1 MTNKNIISFLFFIFL
16 SSIIRA
22 EIITFDSHI
31 DIPFDFM
38 ENPNHDP
45 GDNSDMQV
53 DIPKMQKGGMDAGF
67 FVVYVPQGPLNEA
80 GFKNAKKL
88 AEKKFKAI
96 VNMTRSYSSKITL
109 ALSPKDIYRAK
120 ENNLLSAAIGI
131 ENGYTIGEDIS
142 LLDYYYSLGARYM
155 TLAHIGHNQISDS
168 SIPSKR
174 LNNSEKM
181 HNGISPFGR
190 KVIKRMNNI
199 GMMVDIS
206 HISEEAAFE
215 AIQLSRSP
223 VIASHSCAKSIAD
236 HPRNLSDDLILALAS
251 KGGVIQV
258 VAFPNYVKVDN
269 SRFFAIMELG
279 KEVAK
284 IYGDRNFIPSM
295 HAIKDEYT
303 EGMKEINK
311 RYPLPSVDDLI
322 DHIDY
327 IVELVGIDYVG
338 ISSDFGGGG
347 ILEGWIDASQ
357 TNFVTERLRKRG
369 YSENDIKKIWGENIL
384 RVWREVED
392 ISNLN

>member
-1 MTNKNIISFLFFIFL
+1 MTNKNIILFLFFIFL
-16 SSIIRA
+16 SGIIRA

-38 ENPNHDP
+38 ENSKHDP

-80 GFKNAKKL
+80 GFKNAKEL

-206 HISEEAAFE
+206 HISEEDALE

-269 SRFFAIMELG
+269 SRFFAIMDLG

>member
-80 GFKNAKKL
+80 GFKNAKEL

-96 VNMTRSYSSKITL
+96 VNMTKSYSSKITL

-181 HNGISPFGR
+181 HNGISSFGR

-269 SRFFAIMELG
+269 SRFFSIMELG

>member
-38 ENPNHDP
+38 ENSKHDP

-131 ENGYTIGEDIS
+131 ENGYTIGEDVS

-181 HNGISPFGR
+181 HNGISSFGR

>member
-38 ENPNHDP
+38 ENSKHDP

-80 GFKNAKKL
+80 GFKNAKEL

-181 HNGISPFGR
+181 HNGISSFGR

>member
-38 ENPNHDP
+38 ENPKHDP

-80 GFKNAKKL
+80 GFKNAKEL

-142 LLDYYYSLGARYM
+142 LIDYYYSLGARYM

-181 HNGISPFGR
+181 HNGISSFGR

-215 AIQLSRSP
+215 AIQLSSSP

>member
-38 ENPNHDP
+38 ENSKHDP

-80 GFKNAKKL
+80 GFKNAKEL

-181 HNGISPFGR
+181 HNGISSFGR

-303 EGMKEINK
+303 EGIKEINK

>member
-38 ENPNHDP
+38 ENSKHDP

-181 HNGISPFGR
+181 HNGISPFGK

-284 IYGDRNFIPSM
+284 IYGNRNFIPSM

>member
-1 MTNKNIISFLFFIFL
+1 L

-80 GFKNAKKL
+80 GFKNAKEL

-142 LLDYYYSLGARYM
+142 LIDYYYSLGARYM

-181 HNGISPFGR
+181 HNGISSFGR

-269 SRFFAIMELG
+269 SRFFSIMELG

>member
-1 MTNKNIISFLFFIFL
+1 M
-16 SSIIRA
+16 
-22 EIITFDSHI
+22 
-31 DIPFDFM
+31 
-38 ENPNHDP
+38 
-45 GDNSDMQV
+45 
-53 DIPKMQKGGMDAGF
+53 
-67 FVVYVPQGPLNEA
+67 
-80 GFKNAKKL
+80 
-88 AEKKFKAI
+88 
-96 VNMTRSYSSKITL
+96 
-109 ALSPKDIYRAK
+109 
-120 ENNLLSAAIGI
+120 
-131 ENGYTIGEDIS
+131 
-142 LLDYYYSLGARYM
+142 
-155 TLAHIGHNQISDS
+155 
-168 SIPSKR
+168 
-174 LNNSEKM
+174 
-181 HNGISPFGR
+181 
-190 KVIKRMNNI
+190 
-199 GMMVDIS
+199 
-206 HISEEAAFE
+206 
-215 AIQLSRSP
+215 
-223 VIASHSCAKSIAD
+223 
-236 HPRNLSDDLILALAS
+236 
-251 KGGVIQV
+251 
-258 VAFPNYVKVDN
+258 AFPNYVKVDN

>member
-38 ENPNHDP
+38 ENSKHDP

-80 GFKNAKKL
+80 GFKNAKEL

-142 LLDYYYSLGARYM
+142 LIDYYYSLGARYM

-303 EGMKEINK
+303 EGIKEINK
-311 RYPLPSVDDLI
+311 RHPLPSVDDLI

>member
-38 ENPNHDP
+38 ENPKHDP

-80 GFKNAKKL
+80 GFKNAKEL

-181 HNGISPFGR
+181 HNGISSFGR

>member
-38 ENPNHDP
+38 ENSKHDP

-80 GFKNAKKL
+80 GFKNAKEL

-142 LLDYYYSLGARYM
+142 LIDYYYSLGARYM

-181 HNGISPFGR
+181 HNGISSFGR

>member
-38 ENPNHDP
+38 ENPKHDP

-80 GFKNAKKL
+80 GFKNAKEL

-131 ENGYTIGEDIS
+131 ENGYTIGEDVS

>member
-80 GFKNAKKL
+80 GFKNAKEL

-96 VNMTRSYSSKITL
+96 VNMTKSYSSKITL

-181 HNGISPFGR
+181 HNGISSFGR

>member
-38 ENPNHDP
+38 ENSKHDP

-295 HAIKDEYT
+295 HAIKDEYI

>member
-1 MTNKNIISFLFFIFL
+1 MTNKNIISFLFFIFF
-16 SSIIRA
+16 SGIIRA

-38 ENPNHDP
+38 ENSKHDP

-80 GFKNAKKL
+80 GFKNAKEL

-96 VNMTRSYSSKITL
+96 VNMTKSYSSKITL

-131 ENGYTIGEDIS
+131 ENGYSIGEDIS

-181 HNGISPFGR
+181 HNGISSFGR

-215 AIQLSRSP
+215 AIELSRSP

-251 KGGVIQV
+251 EGGVIQV

-295 HAIKDEYT
+295 HAIKDEYI

-357 TNFVTERLRKRG
+357 TNYVTERLRKRG

>member
-38 ENPNHDP
+38 ENSKHDP

-142 LLDYYYSLGARYM
+142 LIDYYYSLGARYM
-155 TLAHIGHNQISDS
+155 NLAHIGHNQISDS

>member
-38 ENPNHDP
+38 ENSKHDP

-53 DIPKMQKGGMDAGF
+53 DIPKMQKGGMDAAF

-80 GFKNAKKL
+80 GFKNAKEL

-96 VNMTRSYSSKITL
+96 VNMTKSYSSKITL
-109 ALSPKDIYRAK
+109 ALSPKDIYQAK

>member
-181 HNGISPFGR
+181 HNGISSFGR

-303 EGMKEINK
+303 EGIKEINK
-311 RYPLPSVDDLI
+311 RHPLPSVDDLI

>member
-38 ENPNHDP
+38 ENSKHDP

-80 GFKNAKKL
+80 GFKNAKEL

-142 LLDYYYSLGARYM
+142 LIDYYYSLGARYM

-181 HNGISPFGR
+181 HNGISSFGR

-269 SRFFAIMELG
+269 SRFFSIMELG

-303 EGMKEINK
+303 EGIKEINK
-311 RYPLPSVDDLI
+311 RHPLPSVDDLI

>member
-16 SSIIRA
+16 SGIIRA

-38 ENPNHDP
+38 ENPKHDP

-80 GFKNAKKL
+80 GFKNAKEL

-215 AIQLSRSP
+215 AIQLSSSP

-269 SRFFAIMELG
+269 SRFFAIMDLG

>member
-38 ENPNHDP
+38 ENSKHDP

-80 GFKNAKKL
+80 GFKNAKEL

-142 LLDYYYSLGARYM
+142 LIDYYYSLGARYM

-181 HNGISPFGR
+181 HNGISSFGR

-223 VIASHSCAKSIAD
+223 VIASHSCVKSIAD

-284 IYGDRNFIPSM
+284 IYGNRNFIPSM

>member
-38 ENPNHDP
+38 ENSKHDP

-80 GFKNAKKL
+80 GFKNAKEL

-131 ENGYTIGEDIS
+131 ENGYTIGEDVS

-181 HNGISPFGR
+181 HNGISSFGR

-269 SRFFAIMELG
+269 SRFFAIMDLG

>member
-38 ENPNHDP
+38 ENSKHDP

-181 HNGISPFGR
+181 HNGISSFGR

-269 SRFFAIMELG
+269 SRFFSIMELG

-303 EGMKEINK
+303 EGIKEINK

>member
-80 GFKNAKKL
+80 GFKNAKEL

-142 LLDYYYSLGARYM
+142 LIDYYYSLGARYM

-181 HNGISPFGR
+181 HNGISSFGR

-269 SRFFAIMELG
+269 SRFFSIMELG

>member
-38 ENPNHDP
+38 ENSKHDP

-181 HNGISPFGR
+181 HNGISSFGR

-347 ILEGWIDASQ
+347 ILEGWIDAYQ

>member
-1 MTNKNIISFLFFIFL
+1 MTNKNIILFLFFIFL
-16 SSIIRA
+16 SGIIRA

-38 ENPNHDP
+38 ENSKHDP

-80 GFKNAKKL
+80 GFKNAKEL

-142 LLDYYYSLGARYM
+142 LIDYYYSLGARYM

-215 AIQLSRSP
+215 AIQLSSSP

-269 SRFFAIMELG
+269 SRFFAIMDLG

>member
-38 ENPNHDP
+38 ENPKHDP

-80 GFKNAKKL
+80 GFKNAKEL

-223 VIASHSCAKSIAD
+223 VIAAHSCAKSIAD

-269 SRFFAIMELG
+269 SRFFAIMDLG

>member
-80 GFKNAKKL
+80 GFKNAKEL

-181 HNGISPFGR
+181 HNGISSFGR

>member
-38 ENPNHDP
+38 ENSKHDP

-53 DIPKMQKGGMDAGF
+53 DIPKMQKGGMDAAF

-80 GFKNAKKL
+80 GFKNAKEL

-131 ENGYTIGEDIS
+131 ENGYTIGEDVS

>member
-38 ENPNHDP
+38 ENSKHDP

-80 GFKNAKKL
+80 GFKNAKEL

-181 HNGISPFGR
+181 HNGISSFGR

-269 SRFFAIMELG
+269 SRFFSIMELG

>member
-181 HNGISPFGR
+181 HNGISSFGR

>member
-1 MTNKNIISFLFFIFL
+1 MTNKNIILFLFFIFL
-16 SSIIRA
+16 SGIIRA

-38 ENPNHDP
+38 ENPKHDP
-45 GDNSDMQV
+45 GNNSDMQV

-80 GFKNAKKL
+80 GFKNAKEL

-181 HNGISPFGR
+181 HNGISSFGR

-269 SRFFAIMELG
+269 SRFFAIMDLG

>member
-38 ENPNHDP
+38 ENSKHDP

-80 GFKNAKKL
+80 GFKNAKEL

-142 LLDYYYSLGARYM
+142 LIDYYYSLGARYM

-181 HNGISPFGR
+181 HNGISSFGR

-269 SRFFAIMELG
+269 SRFFSIMELG

>member
-1 MTNKNIISFLFFIFL
+1 MTNKNIILFLFFIFL
-16 SSIIRA
+16 SGIIRA

-38 ENPNHDP
+38 ENPKHDP

-80 GFKNAKKL
+80 GFKNAKEL

-142 LLDYYYSLGARYM
+142 LIDYYYSLGARYM

-215 AIQLSRSP
+215 AIQLSSSP
-223 VIASHSCAKSIAD
+223 VIASHSCSKSIAD

-269 SRFFAIMELG
+269 SRFFAIMDLG

>member
-16 SSIIRA
+16 SNIIHA

-38 ENPNHDP
+38 ENSKHDP

-142 LLDYYYSLGARYM
+142 LIDYYYSLGARYM

-181 HNGISPFGR
+181 HNGISSFGR

>member
-80 GFKNAKKL
+80 GFKNAKEL

-142 LLDYYYSLGARYM
+142 LIDYYYSLGARYM

-181 HNGISPFGR
+181 HNGISSFGR

-303 EGMKEINK
+303 EGIKEINK

-357 TNFVTERLRKRG
+357 TNFVTERLHKRG

>member
-38 ENPNHDP
+38 ENPKHDP
-45 GDNSDMQV
+45 GNNSDMQV

-80 GFKNAKKL
+80 GFKNAKEL

-181 HNGISPFGR
+181 HNGISSFGR

-284 IYGDRNFIPSM
+284 IYGDRSFIPSM